1 MMPKIGSAFTEKGD
15 SGTVIL
21 VHGAF
26 ADGSSWAKVI
36 PQLEAH
42 GLKVVAVQLPMTS
55 LADDV
60 ATTTRAIEG
69 ASGPV
74 TLVGHSWG
82 GTVITEAGVSD
93 KVKSLVYIAAFA
105 NDVGTNYP
113 DLAKNF
119 PAAPGDGSVKVDAGG
134 FAHLSDDGIATNF
147 APDLPVQE
155 QRVIAATQGPIRA
168 SSFGERV
175 TLAAWSSKPSWYVV
189 AKDDRMISP
198 ALEQAMAKKIH
209 AHVTSVQS
217 SHVVML
223 SHPDVVIKVIEE
235 AARGA

>member
-1 MMPKIGSAFTEKGD
+1 
-15 SGTVIL
+15 VIL

-60 ATTTRAIEG
+60 ATTKRAIDE

-74 TLVGHSWG
+74 TLVAHSWG
-82 GTVITEAGVSD
+82 GTVITEAGTSD

-119 PAAPGDGSVKVDAGG
+119 PPAPGGDSIKVDAAG
-134 FAHLSDDGIATNF
+134 FARLTDDGIATNF
-147 APDLPVQE
+147 APDLSRQE
-155 QRVIAATQGPIRA
+155 QRMLAATQGPIRA
-168 SSFGERV
+168 SSFGEKV
-175 TLAAWSSKPSWYVV
+175 AVAAWSTKPSWYVV
-189 AKDDRMISP
+189 AQDDRMISP

-209 AHVTSVQS
+209 AHVTSVRS
-217 SHVVML
+217 SHVIML
-223 SHPDVVIKVIEE
+223 SHPDVVITVIED
-235 AARGA
+235 AVKGA